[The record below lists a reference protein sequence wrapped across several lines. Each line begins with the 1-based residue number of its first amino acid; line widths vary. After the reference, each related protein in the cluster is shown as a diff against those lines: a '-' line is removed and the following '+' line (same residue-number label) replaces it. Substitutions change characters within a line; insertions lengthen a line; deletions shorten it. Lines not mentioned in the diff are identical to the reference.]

1 MRIVQSGEH
10 AAQFSRSTNSS
21 QSVRHHSVLYNCDRY
36 SSTSRTEPQLN
47 LEKSI
52 LATHADGGNQ
62 SKTFGCQHQNSAAYK
77 LGYAFSHSI
86 ALKKESNN

>member
-1 MRIVQSGEH
+1 MQLNSLDLLTLHNQSDITLFFIIAIV
-10 AAQFSRSTNSS
+10 T
-21 QSVRHHSVLYNCDRY
+21 VL
-36 SSTSRTEPQLN
+36 PQEQNPILN